1 MSKNFEI
8 NLTPQHEEWIKL
20 IPNASKNMDIV
31 FNKLIEYSMKDNI
44 LLNIISQT
52 LTVADLQKFKN
63 SYSKMQSKRAAFIDD
78 LEITK
83 KTTIK
88 QIEMLDE
95 PEIIEELEPIKKE
108 TKISQKP
115 KQSKKVSHGFDE
127 DTF

>member
-31 FNKLIEYSMKDNI
+31 FNKLIEYSINDNI
-44 LLNIISQT
+44 LLEIISQT

-63 SYSKMQSKRAAFIDD
+63 SYSKMQSKRASFIDD

-83 KTTIK
+83 KSMK
-88 QIEMLDE
+88 HIEIVDE
-95 PEIIEELEPIKKE
+95 PKIIEDLEPIKKE